1 MPTPAPLDLL
11 LLPSWIVPVEPA
23 GVVLRD
29 YALGV
34 RDGCI
39 ALLAPRSEALRQP
52 AKETLELPGK
62 VLIPGLINAHGHA
75 AMTLFRG
82 MADDLPLQTWL
93 QDHIWPAEGRWVD
106 EDFVRALRGMRNVHI
121 LAIPEDRIAPADV
134 LKEAQ
139 DGAASGSYTLAEDHP
154 GQHFITGEDPAYAAA
169 WLLGALGQ

>member
-39 ALLAPRSEALRQP
+39 ALLAPRGDALRHP

-82 MADDLPLQTWL
+82 LADD
-93 QDHIWPAEGRWVD
+93 
-106 EDFVRALRGMRNVHI
+106 
-121 LAIPEDRIAPADV
+121 
-134 LKEAQ
+134 
-139 DGAASGSYTLAEDHP
+139 
-154 GQHFITGEDPAYAAA
+154 
-169 WLLGALGQ
+169 